1 MDERAIAARLVQFG
15 KDKPDVQMFSESCG
29 VPEADALVNNLS
41 EFPHAFVLAC
51 LMDRGEKWQKAWQV
65 PYEISRRI
73 PDFSISTLSAL
84 SLDQLTEFMS
94 QPKKLHRYFKT
105 MSEVFYHAVQRIV
118 SEYDGHAERIW
129 TGRPSS
135 AEVVYRFLQF
145 DGAGPKIATMATN
158 ILARDYKD

>member
-1 MDERAIAARLVQFG
+1 MNEAAIAERLVQFG
-15 KDKPDVQMFSESCG
+15 KEKRDVQAFSESCG
-29 VPEADALVNNLS
+29 VPAADALVNNLS

-51 LMDRGEKWQKAWQV
+51 LMDRQKDWKQAWQI

-73 PDFSISTLSAL
+73 PDFSISPLAAL

-94 QPKKLHRYFKT
+94 NPRMLHHYFKT
-105 MSEVFYHAVQRIV
+105 MSGVFYHAVQRIV

-145 DGAGPKIATMATN
+145 NGAGPKIATMATGCQ
-158 ILARDYKD
+158 LTSSW